1 MNWKRLTGTVVSHG
15 AGMGV
20 KRDFREEWS
29 MGVFRV
35 ARVGLLM
42 LALVAA
48 PAVAVENDDEQDA
61 PKVVHGDLAEDAETV
76 EHEGEQSSHHVR
88 DFKNEV
94 AVFLGGTDE
103 PGHGTELT
111 WGFDYKRRIT
121 DRWAV
126 GAFLDYAGGEQRN
139 AVIAPMVAFWPG
151 LGKLQLLAGAGVEY
165 HQGRDG
171 GGRQKSGEGDG
182 TDEDATYFL
191 LRLGVGYDI
200 HLGESFGIVPVVN
213 LDFVN
218 NERVWVYGL
227 AVTYGW

>member
-1 MNWKRLTGTVVSHG
+1 
-15 AGMGV
+15 
-20 KRDFREEWS
+20 

-35 ARVGLLM
+35 VGAGLLM

-48 PAVAVENDDEQDA
+48 PAVAVENDDEDDLQKA
-61 PKVVHGDLAEDAETV
+61 EYGDVAEDAEND
-76 EHEGEQSSHHVR
+76 EHEGEHSSHHVR

-111 WGFDYKRRIT
+111 WGLDYKRRIAE
-121 DRWAV
+121 RWAV
-126 GAFLDYAGGEQRN
+126 GVLFDYAGGELRN
-139 AVIAPMVAFWPG
+139 AVLAPMVAFWPG
-151 LGKLQLLAGAGVEY
+151 LGNLQLLAAAGVEF

-171 GGRQKSGEGDG
+171 GGHRKSAEDGG

-191 LRLGVGYDI
+191 LRLGIGYDI
-200 HLGESFGIVPVVN
+200 HLGESFGLVPVVN

-218 NERVWVYGL
+218 NEKVWVYGL
-227 AVTYGW
+227 AVTYGF